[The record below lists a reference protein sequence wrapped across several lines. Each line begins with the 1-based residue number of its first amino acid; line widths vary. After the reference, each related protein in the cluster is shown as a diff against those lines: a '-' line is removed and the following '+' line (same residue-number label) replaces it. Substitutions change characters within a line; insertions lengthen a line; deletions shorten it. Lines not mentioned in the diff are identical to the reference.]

1 MFQPIIPLSGIG
13 GWNFLQSTY
22 DRQLENFADSAQVR
36 NDREYME
43 NKLSSPMS
51 LEDFMDDS
59 RLLRVTM
66 TAFDLGGEEWKRGFI
81 DKVLTESSDP
91 ESSFL
96 ERLNNAQYTRFAEA
110 LSPNEKGTI
119 NLSPEALTDIGNRFE
134 AASFKVEVGEIDDNM
149 RLGLNYQT
157 EIGELVSASSSD
169 EANLYRLL
177 GSVPVRAVLE
187 SALNLPSDIANLS
200 VEKQAEIFDEKLQST
215 FGIQNVSELIDPDMI
230 NRVVTR
236 FHAIESLNGEIS
248 SSARGATA
256 LTLLTGVGSGAS
268 ENMFLSLF
276 V

>member
-22 DRQLENFADSAQVR
+22 DRQLENFADSAQIR

-43 NKLSSPMS
+43 SKLSSPMS

-96 ERLNNAQYTRFAEA
+96 ERLNNAQYMRFAEA

-119 NLSPEALTDIGNRFE
+119 NLSTDALTDLGNRFE

-149 RLGLNYQT
+149 RLGLNFQS

-169 EANLYRLL
+169 EANLFRLL

-187 SALNLPSDIANLS
+187 SALNLPSDIGNLS
-200 VEKQAEIFDEKLQST
+200 VEKQAEIFDAKLQST
-215 FGIQNVSELIDPDMI
+215 FGIQNVSDLTDPDVV
-230 NRVVTR
+230 NRVITR

-248 SSARGATA
+248 SSTPGATA
-256 LTLLTGVGSGAS
+256 LTLLTGVGSSAS

>member
-51 LEDFMDDS
+51 LEDFLDDK

-81 DKVLTESSDP
+81 DKVLSESSDP
-91 ESSFL
+91 DSSFL

-119 NLSPEALTDIGNRFE
+119 NLSTDALTDLGNRFE
-134 AASFKVEVGEIDDNM
+134 AASFKVEVGVIDDNM
-149 RLGLNYQT
+149 RLGLNFQT
-157 EIGELVSASSSD
+157 EIGELIKASSSD
-169 EANLYRLL
+169 EANLFRLL

-187 SALNLPSDIANLS
+187 SALNLPSDIGNLS

-215 FGIQNVSELIDPDMI
+215 FGIQNVSELTDPDII
-230 NRVVTR
+230 NRVITR

-248 SSARGATA
+248 SSTRGATA
-256 LTLLTGVGSGAS
+256 LTLLTGVGSNAS

>member
-22 DRQLENFADSAQVR
+22 DRQLENFADSAQIR

-43 NKLSSPMS
+43 SKLSSPMS

-119 NLSPEALTDIGNRFE
+119 NLSTDALTDLGNRFE

-149 RLGLNYQT
+149 RLGLNFQS

-169 EANLYRLL
+169 EANLFRLL

-187 SALNLPSDIANLS
+187 SALNLPSDIGNLS
-200 VEKQAEIFDEKLQST
+200 VEKQAEIFDAKLQST
-215 FGIQNVSELIDPDMI
+215 FGIQNVSDLTDPDVV
-230 NRVVTR
+230 NRVIMR

-248 SSARGATA
+248 SSTPGATA
-256 LTLLTGVGSGAS
+256 LTLLTGVGSSAS

>member
-22 DRQLENFADSAQVR
+22 DRQLENFADSAQIR

-43 NKLSSPMS
+43 SKLSSPMA

-91 ESSFL
+91 DSSFL

-119 NLSPEALTDIGNRFE
+119 NLSPDALTDIGNRFE

-215 FGIQNVSELIDPDMI
+215 FGIQNVSELTDPDMI

-256 LTLLTGVGSGAS
+256 LTLLTGVGSSAS

>member
-22 DRQLENFADSAQVR
+22 DRQLENFADSAQIR

-43 NKLSSPMS
+43 SKLSSPMS

-91 ESSFL
+91 ESNFL

-119 NLSPEALTDIGNRFE
+119 NLSTDALTDLGNRFE

-149 RLGLNYQT
+149 RLGLNFQS

-169 EANLYRLL
+169 EANLFRLL

-187 SALNLPSDIANLS
+187 SALNLPSDIGNLS
-200 VEKQAEIFDEKLQST
+200 VEKQAEIFDAKLQST
-215 FGIQNVSELIDPDMI
+215 FGIQNVSDLTDPDVV
-230 NRVVTR
+230 NRVITR

-248 SSARGATA
+248 SSTPGATA
-256 LTLLTGVGSGAS
+256 LTLLTGVGSSAS

>member
-91 ESSFL
+91 DSSFL

-119 NLSPEALTDIGNRFE
+119 NLSPEALTDLGNRFE